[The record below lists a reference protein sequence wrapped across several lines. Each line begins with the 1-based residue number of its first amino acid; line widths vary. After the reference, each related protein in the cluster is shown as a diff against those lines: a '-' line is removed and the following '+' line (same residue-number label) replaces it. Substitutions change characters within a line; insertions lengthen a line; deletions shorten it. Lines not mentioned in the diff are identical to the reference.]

1 MILFMGLLILKI
13 ILHLEIKK
21 RTGRLFYK
29 TFNKI
34 ETSLEI
40 CAGSIM
46 MYRMTKPGGDG
57 VIFVTEQ

>member
-1 MILFMGLLILKI
+1 MILFMELLILKI

-21 RTGRLFYK
+21 CTGRLFYK
-29 TFNKI
+29 TFNNV

-40 CAGSIM
+40 SARSIM